1 MRTRRAL
8 LVVAIGLGALGVVAV
23 SSAPAFAQTEPPTTQ
38 TSQPKPKMA
47 PKECIDK
54 LEHGGTVDDCQK
66 APSPILP
73 AANEL
78 IWGAISFLLLFLAL
92 WKFAFP
98 GLKKGMEDRAAKIRT
113 SIDDA
118 EKAKTDAQQILD
130 Q

>member
-54 LEHGGTVDDCQK
+54 LEHGGSIDDCQK

-73 AANEL
+73 ATNEL
-78 IWGAISFLLLFLAL
+78 IWGGIAFVILFVLLA
-92 WKFAFP
+92 KFAYP
-98 GLKKGMEDRAAKIRT
+98 GLKQGMDNRAEKIRT

-118 EKAKTDAQQILD
+118 DKAREEAQRILD
-130 Q
+130 